1 MYRWDFA
8 PVLRDWDL
16 LLRGLAGTLQL
27 AVTSLVVSALLGLVL
42 GAMRSSRRHWLDWPA
57 TALIELF
64 RNTPVLVQLMWFYFA
79 LPILLGGKLTAFA
92 AATLA
97 LTCNTSAFMAE
108 IFRGGIQ
115 SIDRGQWDAG
125 RAIGMSYA
133 IMMRRIIL
141 PQAIRRMLPAFTN
154 RAIELTKSTSLASTI
169 AFADLLYE
177 GKLMTSISYRP
188 LETYT
193 VVAAIYFLLLG
204 AGTIGVRLLE
214 RRMARAA

>member
-8 PVLRDWDL
+8 PVFRDFDL
-16 LLRGLAGTLQL
+16 LMRGLVGTLQL
-27 AVTSLVVSALLGLVL
+27 AVTSLLAATLIGLLL
-42 GAMRSSRRHWLDWPA
+42 GAMRASRSRWLDWPA

-64 RNTPVLVQLMWFYFA
+64 RNTPVLVQMMWFYFA
-79 LPILLGGKLTAFA
+79 FPILVGGKMSAFA

-97 LTCNTSAFMAE
+97 LTCNTTAFMAE

-115 SIDRGQWDAG
+115 SIERGQWDGG
-125 RAIGMSYA
+125 RAIGMPYHTL
-133 IMMRRIIL
+133 MRRIIL
-141 PQAIRRMLPAFTN
+141 PQAVRRMLPAFTN

-177 GKLMTSISYRP
+177 GKLLTSISYRP

-193 VVAAIYFLLLG
+193 VVAAIYFALLG
-204 AGTIGVRLLE
+204 LGTIGVRLLE
-214 RRMARAA
+214 KRLARSA